1 MTNILNTL
9 IKNNLTISFVE
20 SMTGGLLS
28 YELVRLY
35 NASKV
40 YKEGFVLY
48 SNEAKSKYLN
58 IDLNY
63 IENNGVVSREVAG
76 LMAQNLKEIT
86 GADITVSITG
96 YSSGHEPNKAF
107 IGVMIHNLLYVEDIE
122 FYPEDKREQ
131 NIKLTVKKAIKML
144 KEILKNHVAI

>member
-1 MTNILNTL
+1 TL

-63 IENNGVVSREVAG
+63 IENNGVVSKEVAG

-96 YSSGHEPNKAF
+96 YASGHEPNKAF
-107 IGVMIHNLLYVEDIE
+107 IGVMIHNLLYVEDI
-122 FYPEDKREQ
+122 
-131 NIKLTVKKAIKML
+131 
-144 KEILKNHVAI
+144 